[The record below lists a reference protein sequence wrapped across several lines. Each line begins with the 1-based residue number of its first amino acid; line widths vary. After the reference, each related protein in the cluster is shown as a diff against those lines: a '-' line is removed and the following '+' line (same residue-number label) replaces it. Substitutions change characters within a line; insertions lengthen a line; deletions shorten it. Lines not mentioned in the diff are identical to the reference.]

1 MRALAAVNRYFLKYR
16 WLLLLGTLFVIL
28 SNIFKALSP
37 GVIGDALDL
46 LIRQLQTY
54 QQLTDEA
61 AKAELRSDVLS
72 GTGRLTLYYLALA
85 LGNGLFLF
93 LMRQTLIIMSR
104 HIEYDQ
110 KNELFAHYQKLTPA
124 FYKRHNTGDLMNRV
138 AEDVGRVRMY
148 VGPALMYFLNTI
160 TLFIL
165 VIWAMLKVNPRL
177 TFFVLLPLPVLSV
190 SIYFVNNLIE
200 KRSER
205 IQRQLS
211 KLTSVA
217 QEIFSGI
224 RVIKAYAQ
232 EEENSRYFEEQTDI
246 YKDRSLSLARVDAMF
261 QPLMVLLIGLSTLLV
276 VFVGGFEVIQG
287 RLTAGN
293 VAAFIIYV
301 NMLTWPVASLGWV
314 VSIVQRAAVS
324 QRRINEFL
332 QTQPDISSTIPDHGI
347 ISGNLE
353 FSHVT
358 FTYPDSGIRALED
371 ISFHIKAGQ
380 RVAIIGRT
388 GSGKTTIADLL
399 LRLYEPDSGEIRLGG
414 RLVQDYSLHDLRAS
428 IGYVP
433 QDVFLFGD
441 SIQNNIRFGLPDEQQ
456 ARVEDYAKAA
466 GIHDEIDSFRQGY
479 DTLVGERGVTLSGG
493 QKQRISIARALIK
506 DAPLVVLD
514 DCLSAVDAATEQQ
527 ILDHLTGMLEKKTAL
542 IITHRLSAMEQYDQI
557 ILLNEHHIAATG
569 THAELLRTSA
579 EYREMTEASRKGELI

>member
-1 MRALAAVNRYFLKYR
+1 M
-16 WLLLLGTLFVIL
+16 
-28 SNIFKALSP
+28 
-37 GVIGDALDL
+37 
-46 LIRQLQTY
+46 
-54 QQLTDEA
+54 
-61 AKAELRSDVLS
+61 
-72 GTGRLTLYYLALA
+72 
-85 LGNGLFLF
+85 
-93 LMRQTLIIMSR
+93 
-104 HIEYDQ
+104 
-110 KNELFAHYQKLTPA
+110 
-124 FYKRHNTGDLMNRV
+124 
-138 AEDVGRVRMY
+138 
-148 VGPALMYFLNTI
+148 
-160 TLFIL
+160 
-165 VIWAMLKVNPRL
+165 
-177 TFFVLLPLPVLSV
+177 
-190 SIYFVNNLIE
+190 
-200 KRSER
+200 
-205 IQRQLS
+205 
-211 KLTSVA
+211 
-217 QEIFSGI
+217 
-224 RVIKAYAQ
+224 
-232 EEENSRYFEEQTDI
+232 
-246 YKDRSLSLARVDAMF
+246 
-261 QPLMVLLIGLSTLLV
+261 
-276 VFVGGFEVIQG
+276 
-287 RLTAGN
+287 
-293 VAAFIIYV
+293 
-301 NMLTWPVASLGWV
+301 
-314 VSIVQRAAVS
+314 
-324 QRRINEFL
+324 
-332 QTQPDISSTIPDHGI
+332 DISSPIPDQGI

>member
-1 MRALAAVNRYFLKYR
+1 
-16 WLLLLGTLFVIL
+16 
-28 SNIFKALSP
+28 
-37 GVIGDALDL
+37 
-46 LIRQLQTY
+46 
-54 QQLTDEA
+54 
-61 AKAELRSDVLS
+61 
-72 GTGRLTLYYLALA
+72 
-85 LGNGLFLF
+85 
-93 LMRQTLIIMSR
+93 MRQTLIIMSR

-224 RVIKAYAQ
+224 RVIKAYAGKK
-232 EEENSRYFEEQTDI
+232 NSRYFEEQTDI
-246 YKDRSLSLARVDAMF
+246 YKDRSLSLAGVDAMF

-314 VSIVQRAAVS
+314 VSIVQRAAV
-324 QRRINEFL
+324 
-332 QTQPDISSTIPDHGI
+332 
-347 ISGNLE
+347 
-353 FSHVT
+353 
-358 FTYPDSGIRALED
+358 
-371 ISFHIKAGQ
+371 
-380 RVAIIGRT
+380 
-388 GSGKTTIADLL
+388 
-399 LRLYEPDSGEIRLGG
+399 
-414 RLVQDYSLHDLRAS
+414 
-428 IGYVP
+428 
-433 QDVFLFGD
+433 
-441 SIQNNIRFGLPDEQQ
+441 
-456 ARVEDYAKAA
+456 
-466 GIHDEIDSFRQGY
+466 
-479 DTLVGERGVTLSGG
+479 
-493 QKQRISIARALIK
+493 
-506 DAPLVVLD
+506 
-514 DCLSAVDAATEQQ
+514 LSAGSMSFANPTGYQQ
-527 ILDHLTGMLEKKTAL
+527 
-542 IITHRLSAMEQYDQI
+542 
-557 ILLNEHHIAATG
+557 HHT
-569 THAELLRTSA
+569 
-579 EYREMTEASRKGELI
+579 